1 MADQPAGEKS
11 FEPTQK
17 RKDDASKKGDVLRSK
32 EVATAVSVLAGL
44 AWFKW
49 SGTWL
54 LDGLQGSARASFQF
68 DRAQID
74 DFVPAEMFAN
84 LLATLLPPVLTL
96 GAIVIGITM
105 FAQLLLGDGRFVM
118 KNLQPKGSRLNPLSG
133 LKRMLGTQGL
143 IELGKSIAKLVLLAG
158 LGWWWASAHI
168 EAIFGLGQGSILAQ
182 LAEAWDA
189 LLTMLMALCAGLIII
204 AFIDWPIQFV
214 RRISRLKM
222 THQEIRDEN
231 KQTEGSPELKAAQK
245 QRQREMARGGVAGAM
260 QDAQFIITNPT
271 HFSVAMTYDPALA
284 PAPVLLA
291 KGRGDKALAMRDIA
305 YERGLPVLEYPAL
318 ARAVFF
324 TTREN
329 QVIREEL
336 YIAIA
341 SLLAFVMSLKRGEAP
356 SRPRVAVPI
365 ELRFDAN
372 GQLVQA

>member
-17 RKDDASKKGDVLRSK
+17 RKDDAAKKGDVLRSK

-49 SGTWL
+49 SGAWL
-54 LDGLQGSARASFQF
+54 LDGLQGSARASFNFERQTL
-68 DRAQID
+68 D
-74 DFVPAEMFAN
+74 DFVPGEMFLN
-84 LLATLLPPVLTL
+84 LLIILLPPILTL
-96 GAIVIGITM
+96 GFIVIAITM
-105 FAQLLLGDGRFVM
+105 FAQLLLGDGRFMM
-118 KNLQPKGSRLNPLSG
+118 KNAAPKGSRLNPLSG

-143 IELGKSIAKLVLLAG
+143 IELGKSVAKLVLLGG

-168 EAIFGLGQGSILAQ
+168 EAIFGLGQGSLLAQ
-182 LAEAWDA
+182 LGEAWDA

-214 RRISRLKM
+214 QRISRLKM
-222 THQEIRDEN
+222 THQEIRDET
-231 KQTEGSPELKAAQK
+231 KQSEGSPERKAAQR
-245 QRQREMARGGVAGAM
+245 QRQRDFARGGVARAM
-260 QDAQFIITNPT
+260 QDAQFVITNPT

-305 YERGLPVLEYPAL
+305 HERGLPVLEFPSL
-318 ARAVFF
+318 ARAVYF

-341 SLLAFVMSLKRGEAP
+341 SVLAFVMSLKRGEAP
-356 SRPRVAVPI
+356 ARPRITVPI
-365 ELRFDAN
+365 ELRFDAD
-372 GQLVQA
+372 GQLVRA